1 MRTETFQLPDETYD
15 EFQARQRELRRRRD
29 SEASIPA
36 VSSFDPL
43 PSFNTTRFDT
53 GRSSDTS
60 ASTDSFSGGGGD
72 FGGGGASDSY

>member
-1 MRTETFQLPDETYD
+1 MRTETFQLSDETYD

-29 SEASIPA
+29 AEAPIPA
-36 VSSFDPL
+36 SSFDPL
-43 PSFNTTRFDT
+43 PSFNTTSFDS
-53 GRSSDTS
+53 GSSSDTS